1 MAYKFQKG
9 PATMSGTL
17 TQEGGFRAKTDGSTD
32 SAQISGSGDVTIEGG
47 FIIKDT
53 YQFTKNGVL
62 HVASFGDDW
71 TNAGNT
77 VADLGSVTTCDING
91 GTVDGIT
98 SLVVGADGS
107 GADVTF
113 HSDTSGDYMMWDSS
127 EEQLKIVGTSGQVA
141 LDIDTGNLTVGAYG
155 LTDAGAATIASM
167 AGNWTNAGITVA
179 DLGSVTTCDIN
190 GGAIDGAVIGASSAK
205 EGSFLGITSSAGY
218 GLKSLGGVFSTSLS
232 GSTTLSANG
241 AITFQGVAAAAAADG
256 NAFVWIEEGLLKT
269 ETFDNLS
276 SLLAGAGATSGLS
289 SGNSALAINVG
300 GLDPE
305 TSVQT
310 GDLLL
315 MEDVSDNGQQKITM
329 DNFITKTPA
338 LLTEATIALAD
349 DYVMFLDGSGT
360 GDGKKEKWAD
370 LAALMAGNG
379 ITATNGVLSTDGAGA
394 PSNTLDGGTLSEG
407 YNYMTGS
414 KSSNCILP
422 AEPTVGDVVT
432 LKVGNLGKSD
442 VVTVTGSRDMILIDG
457 DSQQYIESAYAA
469 IGFVYMVSGSWSI
482 V

>member
-17 TQEGGFRAKTDGSTD
+17 TQEGGFKAKTDGSTD

-77 VADLGSVTTCDING
+77 VADAGVLTAAEITTIDCNG
-91 GTVDGIT
+91 GAIDGTTIGASSPSSVKAT
-98 SLVVGADGS
+98 SLSGSTTLSVNGISTFWADLQPGQ
-107 GADVTF
+107 
-113 HSDTSGDYMMWDSS
+113 DSAYD
-127 EEQLKIVGTSGQVA
+127 LGTSA
-141 LDIDTGNLTVGAYG
+141 LQFAEAHIDTGYIDNITATGTSTLT
-155 LTDAGAATIASM
+155 
-167 AGNWTNAGITVA
+167 TV
-179 DLGSVTTCDIN
+179 DIN
-190 GGAIDGAVIGASSAK
+190 GGAIDGTVIGATSAK